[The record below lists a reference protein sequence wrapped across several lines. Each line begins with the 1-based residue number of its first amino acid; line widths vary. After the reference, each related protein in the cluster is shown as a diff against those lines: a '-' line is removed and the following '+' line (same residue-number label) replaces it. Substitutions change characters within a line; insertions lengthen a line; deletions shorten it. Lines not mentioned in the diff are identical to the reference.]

1 MWDLTTIL
9 TRVQKHSYTLRLIAE
24 LLSTG
29 MTLHP
34 KRDYATQQCTI
45 GELCLPRERLCSR
58 LHVQWGTMPAQ
69 GGTMPSSS
77 CTLHKYTETLC
88 LWVVYRDTESQSGT
102 LTTVAL
108 WPPNTWTYDLSHDVP
123 STNALAPL
131 LSENALYENIQTE
144 MWDTNMKELDI
155 LDWILYLYS

>member
-34 KRDYATQQCTI
+34 KRDYALHQCTI
-45 GELCLPRERLCSR
+45 GGLCQPRERLCPR
-58 LHVQWGTMPAQ
+58 VQVHSYTLWGTMPAQ

-123 STNALAPL
+123 RTNALAHP
-131 LSENALYENIQTE
+131 SFRKCFIWKHSDRNVGHKYQ
-144 MWDTNMKELDI
+144 
-155 LDWILYLYS
+155 